1 MSASQS
7 LADRIDAVLPQT
19 QCAQCGYSG
28 CRPYAE
34 AIATQAVNINRC
46 PPGGQRTILEL
57 ARVTGRKLVPL
68 DTEYGQE
75 EPLQCAKIV
84 EVDCIG
90 CTLCIQ
96 ACPVDAI
103 VGAPKRMHTVV
114 SDLCT
119 GCGLCVTPC
128 PVDCIIML
136 PATSLWD
143 SQRAHA
149 ARARFEARK
158 MRLKRENDQAR
169 ISRSTTAVREGAQ
182 SNSASAEDAAGARKR
197 AIIDAALERARKL
210 RANRTHSPK

>member
-7 LADRIDAVLPQT
+7 LTDRIDAVLPQT
-19 QCAQCGYSG
+19 QCTQCGYAG

-34 AIATQAVNINRC
+34 AIATQGVNINHC

-68 DTEYGQE
+68 DAAFGQE
-75 EPLQCAKIV
+75 EPLQCAKIT
-84 EVDCIG
+84 EADCIG

-119 GCGLCVTPC
+119 GCRLCVAPC

-136 PATSLWD
+136 PATFLWD
-143 SQRAHA
+143 IQRAHA

-158 MRLKRENDQAR
+158 TRLGRENEQAR
-169 ISRSTTAVREGAQ
+169 LCRSATAVREAAQ
-182 SNSASAEDAAGARKR
+182 SNSADAEDAAGTRKR

-210 RANRTHSPK
+210 QANRTPSPK